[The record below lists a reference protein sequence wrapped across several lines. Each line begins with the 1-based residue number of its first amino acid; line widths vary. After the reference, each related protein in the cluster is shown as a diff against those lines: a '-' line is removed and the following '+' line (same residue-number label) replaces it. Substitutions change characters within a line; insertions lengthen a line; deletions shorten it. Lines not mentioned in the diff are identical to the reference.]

1 MKSTALD
8 RLIGYLDPAR
18 GYRRVQAR
26 RALDLIEARTAA
38 RGYDLAGKGR
48 RGADWWTQST
58 SANAEVQTSL
68 VTARD
73 RHRDLRRNNPWAKR
87 AIEAIATNTVGYGI
101 TGEVK
106 VGGLAAAVVNERW
119 LEWAESPACDADGQ
133 HDLYGLQALIM
144 ATVAESGECLIRR
157 RIRRIE
163 DGLPTPLQ
171 IQVLEPDYLD
181 HSKTQLLPNGGRI
194 VQGVEFDALGARV
207 AYWMWRSHPGDI
219 IGNPSAAYRVPASE
233 IAHVFRVDRPGQV
246 RGMPWG
252 AAVGT
257 TLRDLDDYEDAYLF
271 RNKLANCLMGFVYD
285 HAAGLDGGSTS
296 ASPLPETMEPGLI
309 AQLPGGKDIK
319 FAAPP
324 ATDSYGPYVSQLL
337 YRIAA
342 GYGITYQALT
352 GDLRSVNFSSGRMGW
367 LEMQR
372 NIDAWRWLMLIPQG
386 LAKVA
391 GWWLEA
397 DALRRGPAA
406 GAAVVWTPPR
416 REMIQPAEEVAAM
429 KDAMRSG
436 ITSLPEVHRE
446 LGANSRAV
454 LREISETN
462 ALLDELGIVLDSDPR
477 KTSNSGLNQAKGTAS
492 KAAAEGPPN
501 EEAA

>member
-1 MKSTALD
+1 MKALD
-8 RLIGYLDPAR
+8 RFIGYLDPAR
-18 GYRRVQAR
+18 AYRRLQAR
-26 RALDLIEARTAA
+26 RALDLIDARMA
-38 RGYDLAGKGR
+38 RGYDMAGKGR
-48 RGADWWTQST
+48 RGAAWMTQST
-58 SANAEVQTSL
+58 SANAEIQTSL
-68 VTARD
+68 VAARD

-101 TGEVK
+101 TGEAK
-106 VGGLAAAVVNERW
+106 VDGQESPQLNARW
-119 LEWAESPACDADGQ
+119 RAWAESTACDADGQ

-144 ATVAESGECLIRR
+144 TTIAESGECLIRR
-157 RIRRIE
+157 RIRRLS

-171 IQVLEPDYLD
+171 IQVLEPDHLD
-181 HSKTQLLPNGGRI
+181 HGKTQLLPNGGRI
-194 VQGVEFDALGARV
+194 VQGVEFDAIGARV
-207 AYWMWRSHPGDI
+207 AYWLWRGHPGDLV
-219 IGNPSAAYRVPASE
+219 GNPNASVRVPASE
-233 IAHVFRVDRPGQV
+233 IAHVFRIDRPGQV

-285 HAAGLDGGSTS
+285 HAAGLDASTTTG
-296 ASPLPETMEPGLI
+296 SPLPETMEPGLI
-309 AQLPGGKDIK
+309 AQLPAGKDIK

-324 ATDSYGPYVSQLL
+324 ATDSYGPFVTQYL

-386 LAKVA
+386 LNAIANWWIEAEALARGTPA
-391 GWWLEA
+391 GLS
-397 DALRRGPAA
+397 L
-406 GAAVVWTPPR
+406 VWTPPR
-416 REMIQPAEEVAAM
+416 REMIQPVEEVAAK
-429 KDAMRSG
+429 KDALRAG
-436 ITSLPEVHRE
+436 LTSLPEVHRE

-454 LREISETN
+454 LNEIAETN
-462 ALLDELGIVLDSDPR
+462 QLLDELGIVLDSDPR
-477 KTSNSGLNQAKGTAS
+477 KTSGSGLSTAASTPAPKG
-492 KAAAEGPPN
+492 AAADGAPTE
-501 EEAA
+501 EEA